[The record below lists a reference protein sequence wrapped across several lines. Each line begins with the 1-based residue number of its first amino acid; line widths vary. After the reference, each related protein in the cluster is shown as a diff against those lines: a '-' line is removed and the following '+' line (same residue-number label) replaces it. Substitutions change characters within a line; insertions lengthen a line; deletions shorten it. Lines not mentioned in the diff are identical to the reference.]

1 MDNIKDLFAVFP
13 RPGQVTW
20 IGIRPERRSL
30 MTVVDSV
37 EVSPKKGLVGDH
49 YSGQSGNRHVTLI
62 QAEHLPV
69 VAALTGRDTL
79 DPGVLRRNIVV
90 SGLNLLALKD
100 QQIQIGDVLLQIT
113 GQCHPCSKME
123 TALGPG
129 GYNAMRGHGGMTAKV
144 LVGGTIRQGDAV
156 TVVAPTDV
164 APTDVAPRAAA
175 PTADEPV
182 ADSTAPGQPRSRST
196 DAA

>member
-1 MDNIKDLFAVFP
+1 M
-13 RPGQVTW
+13 
-20 IGIRPERRSL
+20 GIRPERREP
-30 MTVVDSV
+30 MQVIETITVS
-37 EVSPKKGLVGDH
+37 EQNGIVGDH

-69 VAALTGRDTL
+69 VAALTGHDTL
-79 DPGVLRRNIVV
+79 DPALLRRNIVV

-100 QQIQIGDVLLQIT
+100 KQIQLGDVVLQIT

-144 LVGGTIRQGDAV
+144 IKGGVIRVGNEIIV
-156 TVVAPTDV
+156 
-164 APTDVAPRAAA
+164 
-175 PTADEPV
+175 
-182 ADSTAPGQPRSRST
+182 
-196 DAA
+196 

>member
-1 MDNIKDLFAVFP
+1 MQNIKDLFDVFP
-13 RPGQVTW
+13 RPGRVEW
-20 IGIRPERRSL
+20 IGIRSERREPVSA
-30 MTVVDSV
+30 VQSV
-37 EVSPKKGLVGDH
+37 EVSEAKGLIGDH

-79 DPGVLRRNIVV
+79 DPALVRRNIVV

-100 QQIQIGDVLLQIT
+100 HQLHIGDVVLQVT

-129 GYNAMRGHGGMTAKV
+129 GYNAMRGHGGLTAKV
-144 LVGGTIRQGDAV
+144 VRGGLIRVGDELRVSTT
-156 TVVAPTDV
+156 TVASVAPG
-164 APTDVAPRAAA
+164 RAK
-175 PTADEPV
+175 
-182 ADSTAPGQPRSRST
+182 SGWGG
-196 DAA
+196 